1 MTIKLTLCPA
11 GIYDGNQSRACFSSC
26 LLPNGIRWSIFWD
39 YGIIT
44 ADFAYLCMK
53 SGQTSWHSLPLTVR
67 RSIELLGLYFL
78 GVILVAGKGIL
89 TPLLLAFFI
98 SLVLLPV
105 FRFLTRK
112 KIPEVPA
119 IVLCILLVVAIV
131 VLVGW
136 FFSSQVGRLIADFPQ
151 IKTNVQVHLNSLSA
165 WINEKTQFSTERQLQ
180 MLNDQSEKLLNY
192 AGGMLGG
199 AAASLTSI
207 FILVGLLP
215 IYIFLFLF
223 YKNLLLRFVFL
234 WFPEGQ
240 HKKVEDV
247 MRETE
252 QIIKSY
258 LVGLLI
264 QITYITVLLG
274 GVLTL
279 FGIKHALLIGVIF
292 AILNLIPYVGA
303 LIGNIIGVLLTLSS
317 SQELYPILTVLLTI
331 AAVQF
336 LDNNILMPRIVG
348 SKVKINALASIVGV
362 IIGGALAGIAGM
374 FLSLPIIAVLK
385 IIFDRTQQ
393 FKQWG
398 VLFGDERP
406 KRSPM
411 NFPVFRKG
419 SKKVQEELQ
428 KENKIEPTEKK
439 ESPEE
444 KKQ

>member
-1 MTIKLTLCPA
+1 
-11 GIYDGNQSRACFSSC
+11 
-26 LLPNGIRWSIFWD
+26 
-39 YGIIT
+39 
-44 ADFAYLCMK
+44 
-53 SGQTSWHSLPLTVR
+53 V
-67 RSIELLGLYFL
+67 
-78 GVILVAGKGIL
+78 GVI
-89 TPLLLAFFI
+89 
-98 SLVLLPV
+98 
-105 FRFLTRK
+105 
-112 KIPEVPA
+112 
-119 IVLCILLVVAIV
+119 
-131 VLVGW
+131 W
-136 FFSSQVGRLIADFPQ
+136 FFSSQVSRLIADFPQ
-151 IKTNVQVHLNSLSA
+151 IKTNVQVHLSSLSA
-165 WINEKTQFSTERQLQ
+165 WINQKTQFSTERQLEL
-180 MLNDQSEKLLNY
+180 LNEQSEKLLNY
-192 AGGMLGG
+192 AGGLLGG

-207 FILVGLLP
+207 FVLVGLLP
-215 IYIFLFLF
+215 IYIFLILF

-234 WFPEGQ
+234 WFPEEQ

-252 QIIKSY
+252 VIIKSY

-264 QITYITVLLG
+264 QITYITILLG
-274 GVLTL
+274 GLLAL

-292 AILNLIPYVGA
+292 AFLNLIPYIGA

-374 FLSLPIIAVLK
+374 FLSLPVIAVLK

-411 NFPVFRKG
+411 SFPVFRKG
-419 SKKVQEELQ
+419 SKKVKQALEKQNE
-428 KENKIEPTEKK
+428 IEPTDE
-439 ESPEE
+439 
-444 KKQ
+444 